1 MYIFSKPLST
11 KSIAV
16 ALLNAGTGGTPINMT
31 INFKQVVS
39 SEMPPVINDVSL
51 SLSPTRLVLQRIKP

>member
-51 SLSPTRLVLQRIKP
+51 SLSH